1 MSVLCQYTKE
11 MHNVILLIFNYIF
24 QKLCRMT
31 VISDFFSNKILI
43 ICRTFILAQGPN
55 KNEDVSVS
63 WHTSFIYFPNFLHN
77 SEKISNFAALWQ
89 KT

>member
-1 MSVLCQYTKE
+1 MSDDSKFRL
-11 MHNVILLIFNYIF
+11 F
-24 QKLCRMT
+24 QTNTLN
-31 VISDFFSNKILI
+31 IY
-43 ICRTFILAQGPN
+43 RTFILSQGPN

-63 WHTSFIYFPNFLHN
+63 WHASFIYFPNFLHN